1 MSTVTITTPAP
12 TLRLSP
18 LRVEDLLQ
26 GDCGVPL
33 FGDCN
38 CDAKEDLALWAM
50 FLSFDTWVLV
60 IENIHFA

>member
-1 MSTVTITTPAP
+1 MSTVTITTPAS

-26 GDCGVPL
+26 GAIMLIVVRL

-38 CDAKEDLALWAM
+38 GNANEDLALWAM
-50 FLSFDTWVLV
+50 FLSFDP
-60 IENIHFA
+60 